1 MERMNGAIMRRLGV
15 SRRDLFLS
23 ADQPAKR
30 LRGIDSDRAEAAC
43 AHAVSIGALSAKSLG
58 SILDNNLGGKPK
70 GPSTADLLL
79 FHANNGEILANPL
92 EKGTLVTEIA
102 MLAARDSAHADHHHH
117 PQSCLAAMTTD
128 GLIV

>member
-1 MERMNGAIMRRLGV
+1 MTV
-15 SRRDLFLS
+15 SRKTKTHDSWACLS
-23 ADQPAKR
+23 V
-30 LRGIDSDRAEAAC
+30 
-43 AHAVSIGALSAKSLG
+43 AV
-58 SILDNNLGGKPK
+58 
-70 GPSTADLLL
+70 
-79 FHANNGEILANPL
+79 NGEILANPL